1 MTTFSVKALQVDRAS
16 IPVIRGVDVEVR
28 SGEISVLLGS
38 NGAGKTTFL
47 ESLSGIIPARAGTI
61 RLDETE
67 LARLRPGARTK
78 AGLSHVEQGRTVF
91 PDMTTDEN
99 IRVALH
105 PNADPAEAYG
115 LFPELLQRRDVKA
128 GMLSGGEQQMVVIAR
143 SIVNR
148 PKVML
153 IDEMSSGLAPVIV
166 NRLMRAVRQLAD
178 NGMAIVLVEQFAAL
192 ALSIGNRAYVLR
204 RGQIVYDGSSE
215 ALARDPARLHQLYLG
230 DAAAI

>member
-105 PNADPAEAYG
+105 PDADPGEAYG

-204 RGQIVYDGSSE
+204 RGQIVYDGNSE
-215 ALARDPARLHQLYLG
+215 ALAHDPARLHQLYLG

>member
-78 AGLSHVEQGRTVF
+78 ARLSHVEQRAARFSRT
-91 PDMTTDEN
+91 
-99 IRVALH
+99 
-105 PNADPAEAYG
+105 
-115 LFPELLQRRDVKA
+115 
-128 GMLSGGEQQMVVIAR
+128 
-143 SIVNR
+143 
-148 PKVML
+148 
-153 IDEMSSGLAPVIV
+153 
-166 NRLMRAVRQLAD
+166 
-178 NGMAIVLVEQFAAL
+178 
-192 ALSIGNRAYVLR
+192 
-204 RGQIVYDGSSE
+204 
-215 ALARDPARLHQLYLG
+215 
-230 DAAAI
+230 